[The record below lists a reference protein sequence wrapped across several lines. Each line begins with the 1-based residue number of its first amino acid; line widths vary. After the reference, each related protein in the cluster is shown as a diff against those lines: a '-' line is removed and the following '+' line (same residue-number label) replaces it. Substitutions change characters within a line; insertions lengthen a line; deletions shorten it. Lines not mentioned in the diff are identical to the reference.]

1 MGGIM
6 CDKRQL
12 SYTYFANMRGPM
24 PLSRKLR
31 LMLANNLR
39 KIRRMK
45 GCCGNYGQARMLTAR
60 VGAAG
65 RRP

>member
-12 SYTYFANMRGPM
+12 SYAYFANMRGSM

-45 GCCGNYGQARMLTAR
+45 GCCGNYGQP
-60 VGAAG
+60 GC
-65 RRP
+65 